1 MKLIL
6 VEECITITTEVKT
19 GDNIFEVVDGVIQRA
34 WEPGAHHEGDVEGE
48 KSENWLAVQA

>member
-6 VEECITITTEVKT
+6 VEEFITITTEVKT

-34 WEPGAHHEGDVEGE
+34 
-48 KSENWLAVQA
+48 